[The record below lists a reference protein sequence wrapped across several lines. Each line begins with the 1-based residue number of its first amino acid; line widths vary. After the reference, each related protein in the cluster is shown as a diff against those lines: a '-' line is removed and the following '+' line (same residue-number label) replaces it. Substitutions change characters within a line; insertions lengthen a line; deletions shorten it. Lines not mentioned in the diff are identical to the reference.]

1 MTNNFLRQYIP
12 IVFFTLLLGV
22 GYEFSFNNPS
32 LGFYTVMSGSM
43 EPKIK
48 TGSLIVTSKKES
60 YEIGDIVTFSS
71 PKSSEIVSHEV
82 SDVLTKDG
90 RNVYLTKGNSN
101 ATTDPYVLDED
112 RILGWVEESVKQMPQ
127 AVVDFKNG
135 KLNALSAILGR
146 VMQLSKGKADPKL
159 TKKLL
164 EDMLK

>member
-112 RILGWVEESVKQMPQ
+112 RILGEVSFVLPYFGYLLTFIKSELGLLLVVYIP
-127 AVVDFKNG
+127 AVFV
-135 KLNALSAILGR
+135 L
-146 VMQLSKGKADPKL
+146 
-159 TKKLL
+159 KKEVFFLWGTFSRKRL
-164 EDMLK
+164 AR